1 MYFSGEILNNPAEG
15 STREWLLTN
24 GLGGFAAGTAVG
36 ANTRRYHGLL
46 VAALHPPV
54 SRVLLLAKLEEEM
67 DYQGKTH
74 RLATNFYHPDTV
86 HPEGCRRLVS
96 FGLAPFPIFTFF
108 CGGALLSREIFME
121 HGRNRTIIVYRV
133 LHAEEPVKLRAYP
146 LVNCRDYHGIIREND
161 WPFRQELR
169 AQSGHGPGLVAIQAY
184 AGSPVLALA
193 VTGGTY
199 QPAGMWYRNMEY
211 PVERE
216 RGLDFVEDHYNPGYF
231 EVTLEAG
238 EVWAVSAALAG
249 EQGGSLPDRPDD
261 RAAGNG
267 SASDGESF
275 DVETALEIRA
285 REVERRERLWQ
296 AVGAWPQRGVEM
308 AKTDPKASLTAS
320 PATLPGESLLD
331 FARQLVLA
339 ADAFIVRREST
350 GARSIIAGYPWFTDW
365 GRDTMISLPGLTL
378 VTGRFD
384 EAREILR
391 TFSGR
396 RRDGLVPNRFT
407 DLTGEAEYNTVDASL
422 WFVQAVYQYARYTG
436 DRRFVESEMLPVIRE
451 IIAAYQKG
459 TRFNIHMEEDSLVAA
474 GERGLQLT
482 WMDAKVGDWVVTPRE
497 GKAVEI
503 NALWY
508 NALRVAAWLCRLAAD
523 DQLTEGRVKEW
534 AQEYEKLAEHVRDG
548 FQREFWAPDRG
559 YLIDVV
565 TPGGG
570 KDYTLRP
577 NQILAVSLPFSP
589 LNPGQMKQV
598 VEVVFRRLYT
608 PFGLRSL
615 AREEPAYIG
624 RYTGNQV
631 SRDAA
636 YHQGT
641 VWSWLIGPFIT
652 AFVRVY
658 GRGGPD
664 QTQSVSDGFLT
675 AQSTAQTTAYAAA
688 LTMLR
693 PFETHLREAGLGT
706 ISEVF
711 EGDEPYLP
719 KGCFA
724 QAWGVAELLRCYLED
739 VLGVRP
745 DNYYRKTE

>member
-15 STREWLLTN
+15 SAREWLLTN
-24 GLGGFAAGTAVG
+24 GLGGFAAGTATG

-54 SRVLLLAKLEEEM
+54 SRVLLLAKLEEEI
-67 DYQGKTH
+67 DYRGETY
-74 RLATNFYHPDTV
+74 RLATNFYHPGAV
-86 HPEGCRRLVS
+86 YPEGYRRLVS
-96 FGLAPFPIFTFF
+96 FGLDPFPNFTFF
-108 CGGALLSREIFME
+108 CGGALFSREIFME
-121 HGRNRTIIVYRV
+121 YGQNRTIIVYRV

-146 LVNCRDYHGIIREND
+146 LVNCRDYHGAVREND
-161 WPFRQELR
+161 WPFHQELR
-169 AQSGHGPGLVAIQAY
+169 GQSGRGPGLVAVQAY
-184 AGSPVLALA
+184 AGSPVLVLA
-193 VTGGTY
+193 VAGGTY
-199 QPAGMWYRNMEY
+199 QPTGVWYRNMEY
-211 PVERE
+211 PVEME
-216 RGLDFVEDHYNPGYF
+216 RGLECIEDHYNPGYF
-231 EVTLEAG
+231 EVTLGEG

-249 EQGGSLPDRPDD
+249 EQGGSLP
-261 RAAGNG
+261 AGKPLSG
-267 SASDGESF
+267 GFTSGGESF
-275 DVETALEIRA
+275 DVETALEIRS
-285 REVERRERLWQ
+285 REIARRERLLQ
-296 AVGAWPQRGVEM
+296 TAGAWLHGGVEM
-308 AKTDPKASLTAS
+308 AKTA
-320 PATLPGESLLD
+320 PALE

-391 TFSGR
+391 TFAGH

-436 DRRFVESEMLPVIRE
+436 DRRFVESEMLPVVRE
-451 IIAAYQKG
+451 IIEAYRKG
-459 TRFNIHMEEDSLVAA
+459 TRFNIHMEEDGLVAA

-482 WMDAKVGDWVVTPRE
+482 WMDAKAGDWVVTPRE

-508 NALRVAAWLCRLAAD
+508 NALRVAAWLCRLAAED
-523 DQLTEGRVKEW
+523 LVTEGWVKEW
-534 AQEYEKLAEHVRDG
+534 AQDCEKLAEHARES

-565 TPGGG
+565 APGGE
-570 KDYTLRP
+570 KDYALRP
-577 NQILAVSLPFSP
+577 NQIFAVSLPFSP
-589 LNPGQMKQV
+589 LDPDQMKQV

-658 GRGGPD
+658 EAR
-664 QTQSVSDGFLT
+664 S
-675 AQSTAQTTAYAAA
+675 AA
-688 LTMLR
+688 LAMLR
-693 PFETHLREAGLGT
+693 PFEAHLREAGLGT
-706 ISEVF
+706 VSEVF
-711 EGDEPYLP
+711 EGDEPHLP

-724 QAWGVAELLRCYLED
+724 QAWGVAELLRCYVED

-745 DNYYRKTE
+745 DNYGKRDPAIFGESSATET